1 MQHARMRVRR
11 SVLPTLLALLACG
24 QPGFAGS
31 EVKGGAG
38 MAAGGDR
45 VFTVIDKRLDLS
57 ASEVLYRFDRFDPAD
72 WQTVRGTPRWQV
84 LPGKIVGGGPDEPT
98 HGQIFFREPVVGDV
112 VMEFDARI
120 VPPSYHDLVWFWNV
134 DLGEKPWG
142 TGYLGCLGGW
152 WSDSPGIEKLPRFT
166 PSAIAPSFSTK
177 PGETYHIVSGS
188 IKGSHF
194 VIANGRLV
202 VYLSDSE
209 YPKDRAGYFGF
220 GIYES
225 MAEYSN
231 LTVYRPRWT
240 SAHCRYEPGTKRAGG
255 K

>member
-134 DLGEKPWG
+134 DLGEKRGERDTWDA
-142 TGYLGCLGGW
+142 LAAGGPTVPG
-152 WSDSPGIEKLPRFT
+152 SRSSPGSRLRRSRHR
-166 PSAIAPSFSTK
+166 SARNPARRT
-177 PGETYHIVSGS
+177 
-188 IKGSHF
+188 
-194 VIANGRLV
+194 
-202 VYLSDSE
+202 
-209 YPKDRAGYFGF
+209 
-220 GIYES
+220 
-225 MAEYSN
+225 
-231 LTVYRPRWT
+231 T
-240 SAHCRYEPGTKRAGG
+240 SSPARSRVRIS
-255 K
+255 